1 MADDDD
7 KDGMLP
13 AADAGEGD
21 DSDVEME
28 GE

>member
-13 AADAGEGD
+13 AANAGEGD
-21 DSDVEME
+21 DSEVEME